1 MIRKR
6 RARRIG
12 KASAYRADKE
22 LRLDQRCQPWVK
34 SGNTHDKQRFSAIP
48 PKADVSH
55 GVFYEYTP
63 WTEFGKPKPTDLPRR
78 AVCEQRRSRPSLVVY
93 LHPQSATGAARPH
106 APWVGTWRNVD
117 DGEAGV

>member
-1 MIRKR
+1 MIGKR
-6 RARRIG
+6 RARKIG
-12 KASAYRADKE
+12 KASACRANKE
-22 LRLDQRCQPWVK
+22 LRLDQRCQLWVK

-78 AVCEQRRSRPSLVVY
+78 ALCEQRPPLPSLLVY
-93 LHPQSATGAARPH
+93 LHPHSATAAARPH
-106 APWVGTWRNVD
+106 APCVGT
-117 DGEAGV
+117 GQ